1 MHGTNA
7 NSRDPYLESVS
18 IEALYAVESDSF
30 FGWHATTSSLRQ
42 ILRQRIVV
50 MYEMSPHP
58 CLANCLGEQW
68 AVLQAK
74 WATRRLLQD
83 ILLIGVDEVD
93 RIQDTIA
100 LRLFADPVG
109 SRLLQGQWWIDL
121 ERAQGELVNHER
133 DLMRIMRS
141 FYITLN
147 LNAPVDVTGY

>member
-1 MHGTNA
+1 M
-7 NSRDPYLESVS
+7 
-18 IEALYAVESDSF
+18 
-30 FGWHATTSSLRQ
+30 
-42 ILRQRIVV
+42 
-50 MYEMSPHP
+50 
-58 CLANCLGEQW
+58 
-68 AVLQAK
+68 
-74 WATRRLLQD
+74 
-83 ILLIGVDEVD
+83 D

-133 DLMRIMRS
+133 DLMSIMRR